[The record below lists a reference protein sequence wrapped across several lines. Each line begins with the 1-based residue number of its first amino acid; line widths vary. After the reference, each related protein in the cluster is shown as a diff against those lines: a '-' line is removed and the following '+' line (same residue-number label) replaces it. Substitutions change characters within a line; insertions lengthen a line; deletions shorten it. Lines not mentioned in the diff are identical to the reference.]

1 MGYAGACVCVGSP
14 EFRHRRDRRE
24 RRATDSGGTERQH
37 RAVSGDSRLMTD
49 MFDLLPPESGC
60 EQFDC
65 GFCGVLQRAPAVDE
79 LIGRRALPRKNLAYM
94 RNWLLT
100 SYKRQRAS
108 LARAVLGVAAGFSHC
123 ALCVESASDF
133 TVTVADAA
141 EGHL

>member
-1 MGYAGACVCVGSP
+1 
-14 EFRHRRDRRE
+14 
-24 RRATDSGGTERQH
+24 
-37 RAVSGDSRLMTD
+37 

-123 ALCVESASDF
+123 ALCVESVSDF

-141 EGHL
+141 EGHSGLAQPTYGTGRIGVLAFLSWRRV

>member
-1 MGYAGACVCVGSP
+1 MGPCV
-14 EFRHRRDRRE
+14 FRRRRGRGE
-24 RRATDSGGTERQH
+24 RRAADSGGAERRHQE
-37 RAVSGDSRLMTD
+37 VPGDSGLMTD

-108 LARAVLGVAAGFSHC
+108 LARAVLGVAAEFSHC
-123 ALCVESASDF
+123 ALCVESA
-133 TVTVADAA
+133 
-141 EGHL
+141 